1 MPCHCGVMASLE
13 RVTCR
18 GASLPGWRGNR
29 NVRLL
34 YLHFFVCFNSARL
47 QDLTSE
53 EVTARRRAQR
63 KQFKLDRARA
73 IAAVAEEAEA
83 VFAAEGQVTMPALSG
98 PAIPSGATWRPS
110 QPLDNPLPEPVDQKE
125 EPPEDIE
132 HLQLTLQEAFFLAWA
147 IDCLTILDSRSVSM
161 RLRVHIET

>member
-1 MPCHCGVMASLE
+1 M
-13 RVTCR
+13 
-18 GASLPGWRGNR
+18 
-29 NVRLL
+29 
-34 YLHFFVCFNSARL
+34 
-47 QDLTSE
+47 TSE

-83 VFAAEGQVTMPALSG
+83 VFAADGHVTIPALSG
-98 PAIPSGATWRPS
+98 PAIPSRATWRPS
-110 QPLDNPLPEPVDQKE
+110 HPLDDPLSEPVAQEE

>member
-1 MPCHCGVMASLE
+1 M
-13 RVTCR
+13 
-18 GASLPGWRGNR
+18 
-29 NVRLL
+29 
-34 YLHFFVCFNSARL
+34 
-47 QDLTSE
+47 
-53 EVTARRRAQR
+53 TARRRAQR

-110 QPLDNPLPEPVDQKE
+110 QPLDEQLPEPVAQEE

-132 HLQLTLQEAFFLAWA
+132 HLQLSLQEAFFLAWA

-161 RLRVHIET
+161 RSRVHNGT